1 MNKYLLRELPVMN
14 KDVLRTSLVWMAVL
28 TVLVAIWAYRFQTG
42 KQPDGTKPMSSGMQP
57 VAAGPASDM
66 AKPESSMPG
75 MSMPDSKSDSALVP
89 VQLTPERM
97 QSIGVKTGTV
107 EYKQLSDDIRATGT
121 VEIDER
127 LLSYV
132 QVRFPGYLRKV
143 FANATYQYVRKGEP
157 LFTIYSPDLVATQQE
172 YLLAQRNEKR
182 LQSSSVDGVA
192 AGAATLSTAAEQRLE
207 QWEFPQSAVAEL
219 KEKGKPVTDLTFYSP
234 VSGYITERNALP
246 NLYVEPSTRLYT
258 VADLSRVWV
267 NAQIFQDD
275 IGRLKPGDR
284 VAITVDSYPGRTFA
298 GAIEEILP
306 QVDMATRTV
315 RVRLAIANPG
325 LKLKPGMFVNVDLKT
340 SLGRQLVVPA
350 SAVFQSGTRQ
360 LVFLD
365 HGNGSL
371 EPKEI
376 AVGPRVGDDFVVLKG
391 LEAHQSIVTSANFL
405 IDSESQLQ
413 AAAGAFVPPA
423 PGAGSNGP
431 STSAPAA
438 AQGNADFSTDPNPP
452 NKGSNVFRVR
462 LTGTGNTPVTG
473 ASVTVTFYMAGMPA
487 MGMAAMNTTS
497 TLTDKGNGHY
507 EGGASLGSGGTWQV
521 TITARKN
528 GQLIATKQLRVN
540 VAGGM

>member
-1 MNKYLLRELPVMN
+1 MNKY
-14 KDVLRTSLVWMAVL
+14 VLRTSLVWIAVL
-28 TVLVAIWAYRFQTG
+28 AVLVGIWAYRSHL
-42 KQPDGTKPMSSGMQP
+42 KNEPHPMPMSSEVQP
-57 VAAGPASDM
+57 VAAGPTSDV

-75 MSMPDSKSDSALVP
+75 MSMPESKDAALVP

-107 EYKQLSDDIRATGT
+107 EYKQLSDDVRATGT
-121 VEIDER
+121 VDIDER

-132 QVRFPGYLRKV
+132 QVRFPGYIRKV

-157 LFTIYSPDLVATQQE
+157 LFTVYSPDLVATQQE
-172 YLLAQRNEKR
+172 YLLARQNQKA
-182 LQSSSVDGVA
+182 LQSSTVDGVA
-192 AGAATLSTAAEQRLE
+192 AGADTLSAAAEQRLA
-207 QWEFPQSAVAEL
+207 QWDVPASEIARL
-219 KEKGKPVTDLTFYSP
+219 KETGKPVTDLTIYSP

-275 IGRLKPGDR
+275 IGRLKPGD
-284 VAITVDSYPGRTFA
+284 AASITVDSYPGRIFT
-298 GAIEEILP
+298 GQIEEILP

-325 LKLKPGMFVNVDLKT
+325 LKLKPGMFVNVDVKT
-340 SLGRQLVVPA
+340 NLGRQLVVPA

-360 LVFLD
+360 LVFLN

-413 AAAGAFVPPA
+413 AAAGSFAPPP
-423 PGAGSNGP
+423 PGAGSNN
-431 STSAPAA
+431 APATTPA
-438 AQGNADFSTDPNPP
+438 EPQDNIDFTTDPNPP
-452 NKGSNVFRVR
+452 TKGNNIFRVR
-462 LTGTGNTPVTG
+462 LTGPGNTPVTG
-473 ASVTVTFYMAGMPA
+473 ASVTVTFYMAAMPA
-487 MGMAAMNTTS
+487 MGMAAMNTTA
-497 TLTDKGNGHY
+497 TLADKGNGLY
-507 EGGASLGSGGTWQV
+507 EGTGALGSGGTWQV
-521 TITARKN
+521 TITTQKN
-528 GQLIATKQLRVN
+528 RQIIATKQLRVN
-540 VAGGM
+540 ATGGM